1 MSVRSKLDD
10 GAIEL
15 VRIAALYAIEAGT
28 GATPGVVPTGQ
39 QSGAGGNPAAAGG
52 AGGPNPYGDGV
63 SANPDGSSGADGRP
77 AAGEG
82 ANAGGQSASAGNG
95 TAGAVDGP
103 TMVAGSDQLGQGSG
117 PSCGQPNVAG
127 LPQSGSGNA
136 GVAGDTA
143 NRPGSRGDDSGKL
156 SGGVDQAGVS
166 SNSQPGITFLP
177 AKYSTWVNRAFGVGC
192 GKIGRRLAKAPRP
205 ANHALPEALLGT
217 RLGTNKVTV
226 QKI

>member
-95 TAGAVDGP
+95 TAGAVGP
-103 TMVAGSDQLGQGSG
+103 HNGRRIRPVGTGFRPFLWTTQCGRITSIWQWKRRSGRRHCKPTRQPWRRFRKTQWRSRSGRRFFQFTAWNNLPACQIQHLGQSRFW
-117 PSCGQPNVAG
+117 CGLWQDW
-127 LPQSGSGNA
+127 Q
-136 GVAGDTA
+136 T
-143 NRPGSRGDDSGKL
+143 
-156 SGGVDQAGVS
+156 
-166 SNSQPGITFLP
+166 
-177 AKYSTWVNRAFGVGC
+177 
-192 GKIGRRLAKAPRP
+192 PRESP
-205 ANHALPEALLGT
+205 
-217 RLGTNKVTV
+217 
-226 QKI
+226 